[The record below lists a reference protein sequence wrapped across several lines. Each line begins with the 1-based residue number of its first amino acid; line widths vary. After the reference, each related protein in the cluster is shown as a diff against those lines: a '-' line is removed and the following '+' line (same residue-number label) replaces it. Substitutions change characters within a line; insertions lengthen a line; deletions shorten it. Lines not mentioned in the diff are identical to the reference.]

1 MNWFEPQSRG
11 DLAIPF
17 AMDVAGHWRDV
28 SEVERGLSCA
38 CSCPSCKGP
47 VVAKKGDQRT
57 HHFAHHD
64 RRECRHALESSLF
77 GMATQL
83 LAAPGARLALPGHM
97 MRRHLAQE
105 FGAHLGSKQEADFFR
120 KVWVIDP
127 GCIIMPDGFQL
138 HACSLTESKV
148 DRADFSAPEH
158 KLAVHFLSHLKNRDD
173 VSRAPVEPGWRVLA
187 INLSYYVSLWWDTC
201 DEEKDAKV
209 SEAKAARGKMR
220 RWLGE
225 QDTGRG
231 FLHHPEYSE
240 KKEIFRTWLQSKQAE
255 RREVERL
262 EQERRLVA
270 ERAMNAPWVIPKVN
284 GMPEGALLYRTIL
297 LEQRQRLT
305 NWLAREIGL
314 RVYPGNDAWV
324 FVGAPGEIVPAI
336 ARKYLDTSIPWRVFP
351 SAVEADQAANS
362 ATKTPSKGHE
372 QSDEILTPRV
382 ATCVICGSA
391 VDEVLLGSGLFAGR
405 RARQCSTNRSHPL
418 AMVPRSP
425 SE

>member
-1 MNWFEPQSRG
+1 
-11 DLAIPF
+11 
-17 AMDVAGHWRDV
+17 
-28 SEVERGLSCA
+28 
-38 CSCPSCKGP
+38 
-47 VVAKKGDQRT
+47 
-57 HHFAHHD
+57 
-64 RRECRHALESSLF
+64 
-77 GMATQL
+77 
-83 LAAPGARLALPGHM
+83 
-97 MRRHLAQE
+97 
-105 FGAHLGSKQEADFFR
+105 
-120 KVWVIDP
+120 
-127 GCIIMPDGFQL
+127 
-138 HACSLTESKV
+138 
-148 DRADFSAPEH
+148 
-158 KLAVHFLSHLKNRDD
+158 
-173 VSRAPVEPGWRVLA
+173 LA